1 MTLNQKITTAKALR
15 NSFNQTQSELIK
27 SSYMGDEYLLK
38 QIRAAQDEYRLFHQL
53 VDEIKDLNEE
63 EYEKHILGV

>member
-15 NSFNQTQSELIK
+15 NSFNQAQSELIK
-27 SSYMGDEYLLK
+27 SSYMGDEYLLEK
-38 QIRAAQDEYRLFHQL
+38 IRAAQDEYRLFHQL
-53 VDEIKDLNEE
+53 VDEIKDLNQE